1 MDDILTTK
9 KPRNFYV
16 EVQQQTIYQRFA
28 IDYSKVLLCLQAVLM
43 NAYNEKNTYIYT
55 EKVLWTITDTIFFFD
70 QANMIA
76 CDHVNISLVSH
87 DKQKLQEQTQV
98 TVTLL

>member
-1 MDDILTTK
+1 
-9 KPRNFYV
+9 
-16 EVQQQTIYQRFA
+16 
-28 IDYSKVLLCLQAVLM
+28 
-43 NAYNEKNTYIYT
+43 
-55 EKVLWTITDTIFFFD
+55 
-70 QANMIA
+70 MIA